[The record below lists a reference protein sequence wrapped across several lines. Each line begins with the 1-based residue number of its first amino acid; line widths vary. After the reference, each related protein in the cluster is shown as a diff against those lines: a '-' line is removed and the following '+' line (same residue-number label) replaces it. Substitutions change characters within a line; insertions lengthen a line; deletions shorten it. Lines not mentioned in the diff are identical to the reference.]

1 MRYTRYEYKK
11 SSKIKFL
18 FSVVV
23 IVAISIGGGLCVSNF
38 IFNGNEIQNVD
49 NNNSGYLNED
59 KLPNII
65 VLQCGYY
72 SKEENAKESLSSL
85 SKYCEPFIIEEDG
98 KYRVLAGIYSE
109 DEGLKKMQEFKSNN
123 VDVSK
128 ISLNLPTNN
137 LENKKLIEIV
147 NGFLTIVNKLQDNE
161 VKSIKTTEFKTWT
174 DKIIDDG
181 NNATSNRIKDLRN
194 YVENLPD
201 EIDKTNSNTNMQEL
215 YKLIKN

>member
-23 IVAISIGGGLCVSNF
+23 IVAMSIGGGLYVSNF

-161 VKSIKTTEFKTWT
+161 VKSIKTTEFKTWS

-181 NNATSNRIKDLRN
+181 NSDTSNKIKDLRN
-194 YVENLPD
+194 YVDNLPD